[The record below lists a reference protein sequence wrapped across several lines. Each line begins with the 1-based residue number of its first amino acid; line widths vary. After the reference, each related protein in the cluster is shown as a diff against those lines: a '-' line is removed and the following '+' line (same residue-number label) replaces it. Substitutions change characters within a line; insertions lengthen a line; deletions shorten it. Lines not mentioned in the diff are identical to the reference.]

1 MVLSLPEVMGNH
13 SQRFTFKILLLF
25 LGVVLGNEN
34 DSSNPRAEIFKLT
47 IVHTNDVHAHFVE
60 SDA

>member
-1 MVLSLPEVMGNH
+1 M
-13 SQRFTFKILLLF
+13 LLL
-25 LGVVLGNEN
+25 GAVLGNDN
-34 DSSNPRAEIFKLT
+34 DSSEPRAETFKLT